1 MILFHCDL
9 DNTLIYSYKHELNTK
24 KRCVEIYQ
32 GREISFMTDA
42 THRLL
47 NEIKN
52 TVSIV
57 PTTTR
62 TMEQYQ
68 RIDLGIGTLD
78 YALVCNGG
86 VLFLHGKEDGSWYEE
101 SKKLIADCR
110 NELIFGEELL
120 KKDINRCFEV
130 RNIRDL
136 FLFTKS
142 KNPAASAE
150 YLKKHIDME
159 KVDVF
164 CNGIK
169 VYIVPRQLNKGNA
182 LLRLKRRLQAGFAI
196 AAGDS
201 RFDIP
206 MLNQADFAIAPPE
219 LKGEEGLLEKVVYT
233 EDGMLYSEAMLKKIL
248 DFTKE
253 KRKTTD
259 K

>member
-9 DNTLIYSYKHELNTK
+9 DNTLIYSYKLEIKTK

-32 GREISFMTDA
+32 GREVSFMTEA
-42 THRLL
+42 TCRLL
-47 NEIKN
+47 NKVKN
-52 TVSIV
+52 KVSII

-62 TMEQYQ
+62 TVEQYQ

-78 YALVCNGG
+78 YALMCNGG
-86 VLFLHGKEDGSWYEE
+86 VLFLHGKEDATWYEE
-101 SKKLIADCR
+101 TKALIAESR
-110 NELIFGEELL
+110 AELL
-120 KKDINRCFEV
+120 YGEKLLEKDKNRCFEV

-142 KNPAASAE
+142 NNPAASAA
-150 YLKKHIDME
+150 YLRKYLDTE
-159 KVDVF
+159 KAEVF

-169 VYIVPRQLNKGNA
+169 VYIVPRQLNKGSA
-182 LLRLKRRLQAGFAI
+182 LLRLKKRLGAELVI

-201 RFDIP
+201 GFDIP
-206 MLNQADFAIAPPE
+206 MLNQADFALAPAE
-219 LKGEEGLLEKVVYT
+219 LKREAGLLESVIYVEEGKLFS
-233 EDGMLYSEAMLKKIL
+233 EMLLKKIL

-253 KRKTTD
+253 KVKITD

>member
-9 DNTLIYSYKHELNTK
+9 DNTLIYSYKHELKTK

-32 GREISFMTDA
+32 GREISFMTDI
-42 THRLL
+42 THQLL

-86 VLFLHGKEDGSWYEE
+86 VLFLHGKEDESWYEE
-101 SKKLIADCR
+101 SRELVADCR
-110 NELIFGEELL
+110 SELIFGEELL
-120 KKDINRCFEV
+120 GKDANRCFEV

-150 YLKKHIDME
+150 YLKKHIDTE
-159 KVDVF
+159 KADIF

-182 LLRLKRRLQAGFAI
+182 LLRLKKRLDAEFVI

-206 MLNQADFAIAPPE
+206 MLNQADFAIAPAE
-219 LKGEEGLLEKVVYT
+219 LKREKGLLEKVVYT
-233 EDGMLYSEAMLKKIL
+233 EEGMRYSEALLKKIL

-253 KRKTTD
+253 KQKTTD